1 MENVIGIQMLDI
13 SVPAREKYQKLV
25 YVPPPA
31 PGSGSG
37 VRRRKSRTGVRLR
50 GPAPEVRLRGPEAAG
65 MSSSSPPPGGGGGE
79 GETHLTKPR

>member
-37 VRRRKSRTGVRLR
+37 VRLR
-50 GPAPEVRLRGPEAAG
+50 GRRRGPAPGSGSGSPAPEVRLRGAG
-65 MSSSSPPPGGGGGE
+65 SRRDVLLLPPSGGRRRG
-79 GETHLTKPR
+79 R